1 MRSQVVV
8 EAEAK
13 AVDLDLESAYRC
25 DLVRLGRVEG
35 ALSGPCHFVISH
47 LR

>member
-13 AVDLDLESAYRC
+13 AVDLESGYRC
-25 DLVRLGRVEG
+25 DLVRLGHVEG